1 MVQAIAQTETLLT
14 GDDLLAMGD
23 MGSCELIDGRI
34 VSMSPTGGEHGRLEF
49 YLGTEFTQFVRK
61 RQHGWVMGGA
71 VGIYTHRNPDTVR
84 GTDVAVLSKKRAPDG
99 PAQGFLDVAPEVVV
113 EIMSPSDRWQDVQ
126 QKIEEY
132 FSVEVHQVWVVEPDN
147 QRVLIYDSPI
157 SFHKFEAGD
166 VIKGE
171 GVLEGFAL
179 NVTELFAR

>member
-1 MVQAIAQTETLLT
+1 
-14 GDDLLAMGD
+14 
-23 MGSCELIDGRI
+23 
-34 VSMSPTGGEHGRLEF
+34 MSPG
-49 YLGTEFTQFVRK
+49 
-61 RQHGWVMGGA
+61 
-71 VGIYTHRNPDTVR
+71 
-84 GTDVAVLSKKRAPDG
+84 
-99 PAQGFLDVAPEVVV
+99 
-113 EIMSPSDRWQDVQ
+113 DRWQNVQ

-132 FSVEVHQVWVVEPDN
+132 FAVEVHQVWVVEPDN